1 MSLEEFQGYEQG
13 DKMDAASFEK
23 FKERMKAAAAQIQAI
38 RKEEKKRK
46 KKEDELVKI
55 LLKFIQYS
63 HKKDLVLLISRTLEK
78 NLPANFILA
87 AVLLGNEDIQK
98 EVGEYLMLPGIKE
111 KIEAIAN
118 VQNSDTHTSGERD
131 VNSQDAN
138 SPDSR
143 QPDSSSQNSMALTL
157 FGSDAS
163 LPLKVRIEVDQWI
176 SNMLYQ
182 ASESPTKLLKTA
194 FEYIEVEGAEDR
206 SIFGEESE
214 KSLKKIVCR
223 QLVKLVAHI
232 MFDFLEQNNIQ
243 EDILKLEEFSEFI
256 LKGILTKTREDIEN
270 RKELG
275 GTT

>member
-1 MSLEEFQGYEQG
+1 
-13 DKMDAASFEK
+13 
-23 FKERMKAAAAQIQAI
+23 
-38 RKEEKKRK
+38 
-46 KKEDELVKI
+46 
-55 LLKFIQYS
+55 
-63 HKKDLVLLISRTLEK
+63 
-78 NLPANFILA
+78 
-87 AVLLGNEDIQK
+87 
-98 EVGEYLMLPGIKE
+98 
-111 KIEAIAN
+111 
-118 VQNSDTHTSGERD
+118 
-131 VNSQDAN
+131 
-138 SPDSR
+138 
-143 QPDSSSQNSMALTL
+143 MALTL

-182 ASESPTKLLKTA
+182 ASESPTKLLNTA
-194 FEYIEVEGAEDR
+194 FEYIEVETDQPDQDDDH
-206 SIFGEESE
+206 SIFGDVKQ

-223 QLVKLVAHI
+223 QLVKLVAHV